1 MPIIGG
7 GHIVYIILLL
17 VVVLIIFGPGKLPDI
32 GAGAGKAIREFR
44 KASTEA
50 RDHVVK
56 AAAGEKPSATEAS
69 APPAAAPTNSAPP
82 ADPVGSVSTPAG
94 DQRQP
99 G

>member
-17 VVVLIIFGPGKLPDI
+17 VVVLIIFGPGKLPEI
-32 GAGAGKAIREFR
+32 GAGAGRAIREFR

-50 RDHVVK
+50 RDHVMN
-56 AAAGEKPSATEAS
+56 ATSGEQPSPPQATP
-69 APPAAAPTNSAPP
+69 PPAAPTTPAPP
-82 ADPVGSVSTPAG
+82 ADAVGSAPTPAG